1 MGRSQPGPAAPVSR
15 SRRPWL
21 AAPARATVLGAIAV
35 VLVALYVIT
44 AGLVRQLTVLNVG
57 PTSLIILIYVAVGVI
72 VARRQPRNPVGWIV
86 LAFVVL
92 FMLASDS
99 GYYAVYAYSLGHHGL
114 PFAAAAVLVQPSWIP
129 ALAVVPLVI
138 LLFPDGRLTS
148 RRWRLVLWIY
158 AALWT
163 CVFAAVWVPTVIA
176 VADHDVRLDSFGDV
190 KGSGGQTGA
199 ALSAVELLVIGAILV
214 IWLSFVAHQ
223 VLSWR
228 RTTGERRQ
236 QQKWLASGA
245 AITMAGFAL
254 GAALSGGIAGD
265 VAGIGIAALP
275 IGIGVGIL
283 KYRLYEID
291 RLISRT
297 VAYALVTGLLV
308 GVYVGLV
315 LLATHV
321 LGVSS
326 PVAVAASTL
335 IAAALF
341 NPLRRRVQH
350 LVDRRFNR
358 ARYDAER
365 TVMAFSARLMDAVDL
380 DTVRDDLAGV
390 VSRALEPTHVSVWSR
405 QPD

>member
-1 MGRSQPGPAAPVSR
+1 
-15 SRRPWL
+15 
-21 AAPARATVLGAIAV
+21 
-35 VLVALYVIT
+35 VALSVVT
-44 AGLVRQLTVLNVG
+44 AGLVRQLTVLNVA

-72 VARRQPRNPVGWIV
+72 VARRQPGNPVGWILLV
-86 LAFVVL
+86 FVVL
-92 FMLASDS
+92 FMLANDS
-99 GYYAVYAYSLGHHGL
+99 GYYAVYAYSLGHPRL

-129 ALAVVPLVI
+129 ALAAIPLVI
-138 LLFPDGRLTS
+138 LLFPDGRLAS
-148 RRWRLVLWIY
+148 SRWRLVLWIY
-158 AALWT
+158 AALWA
-163 CVFAAVWVPTVIA
+163 CVFAAIWVPIAIA

-190 KGSGGQTGA
+190 EGSGGQAGA
-199 ALSAVELLVIGAILV
+199 AFSAVEILIVAAIV
-214 IWLSFVAHQ
+214 AIWLSFVTHQ

-228 RTTGERRQ
+228 RTSGERRQ

-254 GAALSGGIAGD
+254 GAAFSGGAAGD
-265 VAGIGIAALP
+265 VAGMGIAALP

-297 VAYALVTGLLV
+297 LAYALVTGLLV

-341 NPLRRRVQH
+341 NPLRRRVQQ

-358 ARYDAER
+358 ARYDAEH
-365 TVMAFSARLMDAVDL
+365 TVMVFAARLMDAVDL

-390 VSRALEPTHVSVWSR
+390 VGHALEPTRVSVWSN
-405 QPD
+405 QDHSVLSGFPHSD